1 MNSNGV
7 LSFGSEGFT
16 DYQARRFPFE
26 SPPLIAP
33 FWDDFN
39 PHIGGNIYYRQ
50 TNDFDQLQL
59 FYNYTSLLLDCEAEQ
74 NDCYPTHL
82 YIATWDHVPPY
93 GYYSFFETT
102 VTEVC
107 SLRIH

>member
-7 LSFGSEGFT
+7 LSFGNERFT
-16 DYQARRFPFE
+16 DFLARRFPFE

-39 PHIGGNIYYRQ
+39 PRMGGNISYRQ
-50 TNDFDQLQL
+50 TNDSDQLQL
-59 FYNYTSLLLDCEAEQ
+59 FYNYTSLLMDCKPEQ

-82 YIATWDHVPPY
+82 YIATWDDVPPF
-93 GYYSFFETT
+93 GYYSFFETA
-102 VTEVC
+102 EV
-107 SLRIH
+107 